1 MVSSTDAAANKAK
14 TDTRIGE
21 NFSRD
26 ESYLLK
32 TPPLFKG
39 NHHMQKRETVAD
51 RSRNIPKL
59 ISYNRDDF
67 RDFTSSVPKSVSN
80 DFISGSNEI
89 FKHDEYCSIFQA
101 TSILSDVKKVKNVV
115 PEFLPCDNKSTK
127 SILRDLFLKLDHD
140 GGFLQAKPSFI
151 ARAHDLYSSSNE
163 VALRGAENSND
174 IPKFLPCDNMK
185 NIESNRRD
193 LSLELDHLPDDE
205 FFLSKPSLLQDQSRD
220 DLSSIIT
227 TKLYVSSRT
236 TLSSSYKVNQDLMN
250 EDELLKALPCNQFI
264 GKKKPCGDDDDDG
277 DFIIMTPKISG
288 RSIRPRNHVPLSAPY
303 QK

>member
-51 RSRNIPKL
+51 RSRNIPKP

-127 SILRDLFLKLDHD
+127 SILRDLFLKLDHHD
-140 GGFLQAKPSFI
+140 GFLQAKPSFI

-174 IPKFLPCDNMK
+174 IPKFLPCGDIK
-185 NIESNRRD
+185 NIESNRQD
-193 LSLELDHLPDDE
+193 LFPEPDHLPDDE
-205 FFLSKPSLLQDQSRD
+205 FFLLKPSLLRDQS
-220 DLSSIIT
+220 
-227 TKLYVSSRT
+227 
-236 TLSSSYKVNQDLMN
+236 
-250 EDELLKALPCNQFI
+250 ELLKTLPCNQFI
-264 GKKKPCGDDDDDG
+264 GREIPCSDDDDD
-277 DFIIMTPKISG
+277 FILLNPNVNAAKRHKAFPG
-288 RSIRPRNHVPLSAPY
+288 PSIRPRNHVPFSALY
-303 QK
+303 